1 MPWINHPKE
10 AKRTHI
16 SLIPSW
22 LTTFNFK
29 VPHVF
34 WIGKRTINVSPSM
47 KSQLDGLTV
56 SGLLNCTEAGQS
68 LVRKTL
74 FFHFD
79 AFHFKN
85 SNTHLSYS
93 FFSFRVCQLSSLPW
107 LFGQYLLDRMYAL
120 LRTFLG
126 FDFIYGSGRV
136 PGCLCHLCPLLAVLG
151 HFVGMFNSL
160 LSDIWVSF
168 VELVLHLQSVL
179 AGETQ
184 RQCTLAKQGSQTS
197 LKESATA

>member
-1 MPWINHPKE
+1 MVVVFGLFCVFTRFDDPILRKSGERKDGFREQWQKYCGARFVATVFSLSFCKRLDQTSLAGSEHVEHHLVLCEKKIKYFARLCTVQGICSRCHGLITPK

-79 AFHFKN
+79 AFHFKTL
-85 SNTHLSYS
+85 NTVSL
-93 FFSFRVCQLSSLPW
+93 FFLSFRVCLLSLLPW
-107 LFGQYLLDRMYAL
+107 LFG
-120 LRTFLG
+120 
-126 FDFIYGSGRV
+126 
-136 PGCLCHLCPLLAVLG
+136 
-151 HFVGMFNSL
+151 
-160 LSDIWVSF
+160 
-168 VELVLHLQSVL
+168 
-179 AGETQ
+179 
-184 RQCTLAKQGSQTS
+184 
-197 LKESATA
+197 

>member
-1 MPWINHPKE
+1 MPRINHPKE

-79 AFHFKN
+79 AFHFK
-85 SNTHLSYS
+85 TLTPLLYS
-93 FFSFRVCQLSSLPW
+93 FFPLGSVYWACYPA
-107 LFGQYLLDRMYAL
+107 YLGSICWTASACMLYWAPPIIYWV
-120 LRTFLG
+120 RTFLG
-126 FDFIYGSGRV
+126 LISFTVQAVS
-136 PGCLCHLCPLLAVLG
+136 LAVY
-151 HFVGMFNSL
+151 V
-160 LSDIWVSF
+160 ICVPY
-168 VELVLHLQSVL
+168 
-179 AGETQ
+179 
-184 RQCTLAKQGSQTS
+184 
-197 LKESATA
+197 